1 MISTC
6 MRMII
11 FRKQMHAVRLA
22 ISDKHN
28 TARHSA
34 APCAPFLNAGEGLLV
49 GDVINDKY
57 ASGAP
62 EVLAGEVGKPL
73 LAGGVPKLQ
82 LAAFV
87 FDHDIADLKI
97 NADGGDEGLVEY
109 AVGKAVQ

>member
-1 MISTC
+1 M
-6 MRMII
+6 
-11 FRKQMHAVRLA
+11 
-22 ISDKHN
+22 D
-28 TARHSA
+28 
-34 APCAPFLNAGEGLLV
+34 AGEGLLIC
-49 GDVINDKY
+49 DVINDKY

>member
-11 FRKQMHAVRLA
+11 IRKQMHAVRLA

-62 EVLAGEVGKPL
+62 EVRAGEIGKPL
-73 LAGGVPKLQ
+73 LAGSVPQLQ
-82 LAAFV
+82 LAALV
-87 FDHDIADLKI
+87 FDFDIADLEI
-97 NADGGDEGLVEY
+97 NADGGNVGFVEWAFY
-109 AVGKAVQ
+109 KAAQ